1 METPKGKNFKKY
13 VCLYEAL
20 GTACLLITFNWSG
33 PDAQAIA
40 ISIFASIIMY
50 GQVSGGHFNPA
61 VTIAVFIKETFMNG
75 NMASNLM
82 MATIVILSQL
92 VGATAGVTFV
102 GLILTHITPPIS

>member
-1 METPKGKNFKKY
+1 METPKGKTFKGY

-61 VTIAVFIKETFMNG
+61 VTLAVLIKETMTNG
-75 NMASNLM
+75 DF
-82 MATIVILSQL
+82 
-92 VGATAGVTFV
+92 G
-102 GLILTHITPPIS
+102 

>member
-1 METPKGKNFKKY
+1 METPKGKDFKGY
-13 VCLYEAL
+13 VCFYEAL

-61 VTIAVFIKETFMNG
+61 VTIAVLIKETFMNG
-75 NMASNLM
+75 DFGQNAVMAL
-82 MATIVILSQL
+82 IVILSQL
-92 VGATAGVTFV
+92 IGATAGVTFV
-102 GLILTHITPPIS
+102 GLILTHISP

>member
-1 METPKGKNFKKY
+1 METPKGKIYKGY
-13 VCLYEAL
+13 VSLYEAL

-61 VTIAVFIKETFMNG
+61 VTLAVLIKETMTNG
-75 NMASNLM
+75 DF
-82 MATIVILSQL
+82 
-92 VGATAGVTFV
+92 G
-102 GLILTHITPPIS
+102 